1 MSHTK
6 LEAQTILITGASS
19 GIGAATAHKF
29 LEAGWNVALL
39 ARRLDKLEEIGST
52 YNNAICIEC
61 DVTDERAVEK
71 SFAKAANHFG
81 GINVL
86 FNNAGIFPPG
96 SRFDKVTLDAWKSS
110 VDVNLTGMFICA
122 REAFRHMIN
131 HGGRIINNGSISAVT
146 PRPNSAAYSST
157 KHAITGLTKSIALD
171 GRDLNI
177 CCGQIDIG
185 NANTELVANLIKHG
199 GPMAT
204 MDVSDAANAVFNMA
218 NLPLSTN
225 VLSMTIMANQ
235 MPFVG
240 RG

>member
-1 MSHTK
+1 MP
-6 LEAQTILITGASS
+6 QTILITGASS

-29 LEAGWNVALL
+29 LDAGWNVALL
-39 ARRLDKLEEIGST
+39 SRRIDKLNEIS
-52 YNNAICIEC
+52 NSHDNAFSIAC
-61 DVTDERAVEK
+61 DVTDESAVQN
-71 SFAKAANHFG
+71 SFAQAASHFG
-81 GINVL
+81 SIDVL

-96 SRFDKVTLDAWKSS
+96 SRFDEITLESWKAS

-122 REAFRHMIN
+122 REAFRHMTKA
-131 HGGRIINNGSISAVT
+131 GGRIINNGSISAIT

-157 KHAITGLTKSIALD
+157 KHAITGLTKCIALD
-171 GRDLNI
+171 GRELNI

-185 NANTELVANLIKHG
+185 NANTELLENLMKHA
-199 GPMAT
+199 GPMDT
-204 MDVSDAANAVFNMA
+204 MDVKDAANAVFNMA

-225 VLSMTIMANQ
+225 VLSMTIMANK

>member
-1 MSHTK
+1 M
-6 LEAQTILITGASS
+6 
-19 GIGAATAHKF
+19 
-29 LEAGWNVALL
+29 
-39 ARRLDKLEEIGST
+39 
-52 YNNAICIEC
+52 
-61 DVTDERAVEK
+61 
-71 SFAKAANHFG
+71 
-81 GINVL
+81 L

-96 SRFDKVTLDAWKSS
+96 ARFDEIPLEAWKAS

-122 REAFRHMIN
+122 REAFRHMKKA
-131 HGGRIINNGSISAVT
+131 GGRIINNGSISAIT

-157 KHAITGLTKSIALD
+157 KHAITGLTKCIALD

-185 NANTELVANLIKHG
+185 NANTELLENLMKQA
-199 GPMAT
+199 GPMDT
-204 MDVSDAANAVFNMA
+204 MDVKDAANAVFNMA

-225 VLSMTIMANQ
+225 VLSMTIMANK